1 MTQHLRSNSIAH
13 RDIEFHLHSQTNP
26 ALFEER
32 GPVIVTRGEG
42 IRV

>member
-32 GPVIVTRGEG
+32 GLSS
-42 IRV
+42 